1 MVAEEALTR
10 RRRLLASMAAL
21 IAAAC
26 GRGSRV
32 SQVAGT
38 VEIRQVR
45 LAPLAAGRLVRLLK
59 DEGDSVRA
67 GDTVA
72 ILEQPGLPALIEER
86 QAHVAGAT
94 SRTGE
99 VGAAVAESVLAAN
112 DLARAGPLRDQGI
125 VSAQQYDAL
134 HATAAGA
141 AAHLQAVRAAPTD
154 EAAARAALRGTV
166 AIRDELVVIAPTD
179 GVILTRYAEPG
190 EAVSAGTPVLAL
202 GEVTRPWIRAY
213 VPEPLLTRLRLGTRV
228 QVHADGYPDSTF
240 TGTVV
245 EISPEAEFTPRAALT
260 ERERADLVFGIRV
273 DVTSAGGRLKAGLPV
288 TLDIPLQP

>member
-1 MVAEEALTR
+1 MNDFPLRRLFPALT
-10 RRRLLASMAAL
+10 LA
-21 IAAAC
+21 AAAC
-26 GRGSRV
+26 GRGPAVTR
-32 SQVAGT
+32 VAGT

-45 LAPLAAGRLVRLLK
+45 LAPLTTGRLVRLLK

-72 ILEQPGLPALIEER
+72 VLAQPGLPSLIEEQR
-86 QAHVAGAT
+86 ARAAGAA
-94 SRTGE
+94 SRTAE
-99 VGAAVAESVLAAN
+99 VGAAMADSIRAAN
-112 DLARAGPLRDQGI
+112 DLARAEPLRAQGI

-134 HATAAGA
+134 RAAAAGA

-154 EAAARAALRGTV
+154 LAAARAALQGAV

-190 EAVSAGTPVLAL
+190 EVVTAGMPVLAL
-202 GEVTRPWIRAY
+202 GEVSRPWIRAY
-213 VPEPLLTRLRLGTRV
+213 VPEPLLPRVRLGTRV
-228 QVHADGYPDSTF
+228 QGHADGYPDSAF

-245 EISPEAEFTPRAALT
+245 EISPQAEYTPRAALT

-273 DVTSAGGRLKAGLPV
+273 DVSDAGGRLKAGLPV
-288 TLDIPLQP
+288 TLDIPLLP